1 MDSTPSSNGSFTD
14 NRLPPQ
20 NREAE
25 LAVLGSMLR
34 DNGVIPI
41 LPQIISPDDFYVY
54 AHQKIFQAILDLH
67 EAGEK
72 ADLVT
77 VADMLKRRDL
87 VEDTGGYAY
96 LMELWDG
103 SPSPQN
109 CRWHASIV
117 KDKSRRREAIALTR
131 NLHSRLH
138 NGMPLGDMVPD
149 AERIIANLKTA
160 DEGAKPGAYRFSA
173 VDSAAFASA
182 DYSPKWLIKRL
193 LVKDQPCILG
203 GPKKSLKT
211 SLLVD
216 LALSLGTGVPFLGKF
231 TVREKLR
238 TVLLSGESGPHTIQE
253 TARRVAL
260 AKGIDLG
267 AADVLWDFRLRNWR
281 ALLNSPNFAA
291 GSSALWRRW

>member
-1 MDSTPSSNGSFTD
+1 
-14 NRLPPQ
+14 
-20 NREAE
+20 
-25 LAVLGSMLR
+25 MLR
-34 DNGVIPI
+34 DNSVIPI
-41 LPQIISPDDFYVY
+41 LAQIISRDDFYVY